1 MMSPTTARIDMR
13 VSQENR
19 DIIDQAA
26 EKQGVDRT
34 SFVLDAAMSKAR
46 SVLVEET
53 VMRMTARE
61 IAQVREILNAEIVP
75 NASLKRAA
83 DRLKELGL

>member
-1 MMSPTTARIDMR
+1 MSPTTARIDMR